1 MKLPSRRTREPLGI
15 TRPRGEKAQWKV
27 PLLCGTFVFVI
38 SMSINLT
45 GVPPWTVFLV
55 CAASFT
61 ALGVLYLAVLRPSD
75 KAKRKIAPTRSTRAL
90 VLFTG
95 IAGAVVL
102 SISAGTLPWGYSP
115 AWGLA
120 AAALFV
126 PSILA
131 FLVIRPRTK
140 KSDAGE
146 APPAT
151 SPSQ

>member
-1 MKLPSRRTREPLGI
+1 MEGALALWHLRLRDQHVNQFDRRTAMDRGSRLRGQFH
-15 TRPRGEKAQWKV
+15 RVGRSLPRCHSPV
-27 PLLCGTFVFVI
+27 
-38 SMSINLT
+38 
-45 GVPPWTVFLV
+45 
-55 CAASFT
+55 
-61 ALGVLYLAVLRPSD
+61 D
-75 KAKRKIAPTRSTRAL
+75 KAKRKIAPTRSTRAQ

-102 SISAGTLPWGYSP
+102 TISAGTIPWGYSP

-120 AAALFV
+120 AASLFV